1 MGGQFEP
8 EPALGSG
15 LVGAGSLPCSRMRS
29 SGGTPIGTETLGAAC
44 GGVCS

>member
-1 MGGQFEP
+1 MGGQFES

-15 LVGAGSLPCSRMRS
+15 LVWACSRA
-29 SGGTPIGTETLGAAC
+29 GTETLGAAC

>member
-1 MGGQFEP
+1 MCGQFES

-15 LVGAGSLPCSRMRS
+15 RFEAFCRG
-29 SGGTPIGTETLGAAC
+29 GTETLGAAC